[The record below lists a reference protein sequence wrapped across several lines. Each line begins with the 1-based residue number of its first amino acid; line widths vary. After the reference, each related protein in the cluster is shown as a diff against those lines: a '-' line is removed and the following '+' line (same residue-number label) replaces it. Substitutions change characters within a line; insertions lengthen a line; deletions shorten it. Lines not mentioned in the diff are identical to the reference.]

1 MSIPFYVPFSTKKRA
16 EIAMEQKYPASYS
29 TTLKYITYITWIHSI
44 DGSIKPQNTQNLI
57 G

>member
-1 MSIPFYVPFSTKKRA
+1 
-16 EIAMEQKYPASYS
+16 MEQKYPASYS

-44 DGSIKPQNTQNLI
+44 DGSIIPQNTQNLI